1 MASISDFREWT
12 EKVRSFTERLK
23 KLPGIDRLDFKIK
36 PPASARKLAALA
48 EKWPRGLPAVLR
60 DFWSSSSAEL
70 CCQYIWEPED
80 QEKEWGRFAI
90 KSFYGGIHFG
100 TQNVYP
106 GNSGADPRDEN
117 MRHVLGKEGQE
128 LLCRSALFHMFGD
141 GDCLGLDPTVNYDD
155 PAVVYLVHD
164 DKTSTQVASTFTP
177 NSFPNGQGGISLARK
192 LGLRAMAIS
201 IDESSR
207 GRSGS
212 NLGAGVNFRDVMQT
226 EKALGLYRG
235 LCVF

>member
-1 MASISDFREWT
+1 MAKISNFREWT
-12 EKVRSFTERLK
+12 EKVRRFTEGLK
-23 KLPGIDRLDFKIK
+23 KLPGIERLDFKIK
-36 PPASARKLAALA
+36 PPSSARKLAALA

-60 DFWSSSSAEL
+60 DFWSTGSAEV
-70 CCQYIWEPED
+70 CCLYTWEPED
-80 QEKEWGRFAI
+80 QEKVWGRFAL

-141 GDCLGLDPTVNYDD
+141 GDCLGFDPTVNYDD

-164 DKTSTQVASTFTP
+164 DKTSTQVAPTFTEFLSKWSKVAFLWP
-177 NSFPNGQGGISLARK
+177 VHWGYGQWPFRLKKAQKAEVAALLELA
-192 LGLRAMAIS
+192 S
-201 IDESSR
+201 IFES
-207 GRSGS
+207 
-212 NLGAGVNFRDVMQT
+212 
-226 EKALGLYRG
+226 
-235 LCVF
+235 